1 MTTEKT
7 FAVIE
12 NGVVVNL
19 ALAPAGWA
27 PPELTLIEVPE
38 GVRANIGDSADPAT
52 WLVLTPPPA
61 PSAVPQSITMRQA
74 RLALLGAGLLDAVN
88 VGITGMSQA
97 AQIEWEYAAT
107 VERTNPLIAALAS
120 ALALT
125 PGQVDALFVA
135 GAAL

>member
-1 MTTEKT
+1 MNYKAPDNSLHFVAPEY
-7 FAVIE
+7 AYM
-12 NGVVVNL
+12 L
-19 ALAPAGWA
+19 PAGCVQITSA
-27 PPELTLIEVPE
+27 EAEEIRIANMPPQ
-38 GVRANIGDSADPAT
+38 S
-52 WLVLTPPPA
+52 
-61 PSAVPQSITMRQA
+61 VPQRITMRQA
-74 RLALLGAGLLDAVN
+74 RLALLGAGLLAAVN

>member
-1 MTTEKT
+1 MNYKAPDNSLHFVAPEY
-7 FAVIE
+7 AYM
-12 NGVVVNL
+12 L
-19 ALAPAGWA
+19 PAGCVQITSA
-27 PPELTLIEVPE
+27 EAEEIRIANMPPQ
-38 GVRANIGDSADPAT
+38 S
-52 WLVLTPPPA
+52 
-61 PSAVPQSITMRQA
+61 VPQ
-74 RLALLGAGLLDAVN
+74 LAAVN

>member
-1 MTTEKT
+1 MTTQKT
-7 FAVIE
+7 FAVIK
-12 NGVVVNL
+12 NGQVANL

-27 PPELTLIEVPE
+27 PPDLTVVEVPE
-38 GVRANIGDSADPAT
+38 GVRANIGDSANPAT
-52 WLVLTPPPA
+52 WLVLTPPSA
-61 PSAVPQSITMRQA
+61 PSAAPQSITMRQA

-120 ALALT
+120 ALSLT
-125 PGQVDALFVA
+125 GSQVDDLFVA
-135 GAAL
+135 GSAL